1 MRNEIKVWLAQHIMQ
16 RRRQQVQVKSVLAF
30 VAKILAAGLLVA
42 VGAWLTYFGLGAG
55 GGGTSRSWA
64 TFGPLLAGLGVAL
77 VIVTAKG
84 RGDD

>member
-1 MRNEIKVWLAQHIMQ
+1 MRNELKVWLAQHIMQ
-16 RRRQQVQVKSVLAF
+16 RRHQVQVKSVLAF

-64 TFGPLLAGLGVAL
+64 TFGPILAGLGVAL
-77 VIVTAKG
+77 VIVTAKSH
-84 RGDD
+84 GDN